1 MFLMGI
7 IRHTDL
13 KNPKNS
19 EITPF
24 TKVGTGYSIEELQ
37 RLRAKL
43 RKNWKKYDARMPPH
57 YYGKWTP
64 SMSERPDVYLDD
76 PSVSVVMEVRAG

>member
-7 IRHTDL
+7 IRHADL

-24 TKVGTGYSIEELQ
+24 TKVGTGYSIEEL
-37 RLRAKL
+37 
-43 RKNWKKYDARMPPH
+43 
-57 YYGKWTP
+57 
-64 SMSERPDVYLDD
+64 
-76 PSVSVVMEVRAG
+76 